1 VIRAQRILVV
11 DDDPGL
17 RRALERILA
26 PAYPVETVAGV
37 GEAMARLAE
46 RDFDLALVD
55 VRLKDGDG
63 YSLCQAIRLDRPQ
76 TDVIL
81 ITGSISEPDEKLF
94 RSLEEGAFYFL
105 FKPFDRRVLLALVER
120 CLRLQRER
128 LTKERYAQ
136 TLAADLEK
144 ARLFQHSL
152 LPADPVEGDGWRIE
166 GRLLSCDSLGG
177 DFYQAQAVDGGG
189 LMVAVSDVV
198 GHGVSAAMYAGM
210 LRSTLDAARRRGR
223 EPERVARE
231 LLAGIDFF
239 EAATC
244 ATLVYGLLLPDGR
257 VRSFN
262 AGHPPVFWQR
272 ADGIERLG
280 ATGPLLHRFFRD
292 WPLPARDLALQPGDR
307 LLIYTDGA
315 FEARNPADQELGMDR
330 LEKALADLRDRP
342 VGDALDALM
351 ALVSRHCGGRPVT
364 DDVTVVMVEREPSP
378 PRPSSP
384 VPSLPPHRE
393 RRENSRKFCSSPL
406 SPGEGGRE
414 GTGERGKGE

>member
-1 VIRAQRILVV
+1 VTRAQRILVV

-26 PAYPVETVAGV
+26 PAYPVESVAGA
-37 GEAMARLAE
+37 GEALARLE
-46 RDFDLALVD
+46 EVEFDLSLVD

-63 YSLCQAIRLDRPQ
+63 YSLCQAIRARRPQ

-128 LTKERYAQ
+128 LTKERYAE

-152 LPADPVEGDGWRIE
+152 LPAEPVAGDGWRIE
-166 GRLLSCDSLGG
+166 GRLLSCDALGG
-177 DFYQAQAVDGGG
+177 DFYLAQAVNGG
-189 LMVAVSDVV
+189 LAFAVSDVV

-210 LRSTLDAARRRGR
+210 LRSTLDAARRRGT
-223 EPERVARE
+223 EPERMARE

-239 EAATC
+239 EDATC

-257 VRSFN
+257 ARSFN
-262 AGHPPVFWQR
+262 AGHPPLFWQR
-272 ADGIERLG
+272 QDGIERLG
-280 ATGPLLHRFFRD
+280 ATGPLLHRLFRD
-292 WPLPARDLALQPGDR
+292 RPLPLHDLVLSPGDR

-315 FEARNPADQELGMDR
+315 FEARNPADQELGLDC
-330 LEKALADLRDRP
+330 LEEAFAACRSLPA
-342 VGDALDALM
+342 GEALDALM
-351 ALVSRHCGGRPVT
+351 DLVDRHCGGRPVT
-364 DDVTVVMVEREPSP
+364 DDVTLVMVERE
-378 PRPSSP
+378 
-384 VPSLPPHRE
+384 E
-393 RRENSRKFCSSPL
+393 
-406 SPGEGGRE
+406 
-414 GTGERGKGE
+414 

>member
-1 VIRAQRILVV
+1 MSRAQRILIV

-26 PAYPVETVAGV
+26 PAYPVESVAGST
-37 GEAMARLAE
+37 EAMARLREAE
-46 RDFDLALVD
+46 FDLALVD

-63 YSLCQAIRLDRPQ
+63 YSLCHAMRARRPQ
-76 TDVIL
+76 MDVIL

-136 TLAADLEK
+136 RLAADLEK

-152 LPADPVEGDGWRIE
+152 LPGDPVAGDGWHIE
-166 GRLLSCDSLGG
+166 GRLLSCETLGG
-177 DFYQAQAVDGGG
+177 DFYVAQTVEGG
-189 LMVAVSDVV
+189 LVFAVSDVV

-210 LRSTLDAARRRGR
+210 LRSTLDAARRHGTQ
-223 EPERVARE
+223 PARVARE

-239 EAATC
+239 EDATC
-244 ATLVYGLLLPDGR
+244 ATLVYGTLLPDGR
-257 VRSFN
+257 MRYFN

-272 ADGIERLG
+272 SDGVERLS
-280 ATGPLLHRFFRD
+280 ATGPLLHQLFRD
-292 WPLPARDLALQPGDR
+292 TPLPSRELALSPGDR

-315 FEARNPADQELGMDR
+315 FEARNPADQELGLDP
-330 LEKALADLRDRP
+330 LKEAFAGLRDRP
-342 VGDALDALM
+342 VGEALDALM
-351 ALVSRHCGGRPVT
+351 ALVDRHCGGRPVT
-364 DDVTVVMVEREPSP
+364 DDVTLVMVERG
-378 PRPSSP
+378 
-384 VPSLPPHRE
+384 LPP
-393 RRENSRKFCSSPL
+393 P
-406 SPGEGGRE
+406 P
-414 GTGERGKGE
+414 